1 MKKEVKSQSVEIF
14 KMRFTKKY
22 DWMFRKMLAN
32 IPVSDI
38 ARSTFKDWWKQ
49 LGQIVDESFKQQL
62 QKCEKEK
69 PS

>member
-32 IPVSDI
+32 ILVSDI